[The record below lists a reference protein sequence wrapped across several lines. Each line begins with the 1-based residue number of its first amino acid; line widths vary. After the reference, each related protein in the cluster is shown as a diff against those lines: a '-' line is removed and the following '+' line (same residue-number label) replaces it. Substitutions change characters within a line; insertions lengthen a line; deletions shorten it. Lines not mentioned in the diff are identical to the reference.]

1 MIVLNRPRGVL
12 ILLTYT
18 HMTQFINYLKDTMAE
33 LKHVSWP
40 TNKQTVVYT
49 VLVVVISIIVGLYIG
64 AFDFVFSRGIDWFL
78 K

>member
-1 MIVLNRPRGVL
+1 
-12 ILLTYT
+12 
-18 HMTQFINYLKDTMAE
+18 MTNFINYLKDTFAE

-40 TNKQTVVYT
+40 TNKQSVVYT
-49 VLVVVISIIVGLYIG
+49 VLVIVISIVVGLYIG